1 MYTWGLLPTETEV
14 RGGWKAEGDGGE
26 RIHTYVLRQG
36 VVLPT
41 FCYSLQTSIKPP
53 SSSNKPSSSSFSSFS
68 SSSTTLASE

>member
-36 VVLPT
+36 VVLTYLLLFFTDINQAPL
-41 FCYSLQTSIKPP
+41 FLQ
-53 SSSNKPSSSSFSSFS
+53 
-68 SSSTTLASE
+68 